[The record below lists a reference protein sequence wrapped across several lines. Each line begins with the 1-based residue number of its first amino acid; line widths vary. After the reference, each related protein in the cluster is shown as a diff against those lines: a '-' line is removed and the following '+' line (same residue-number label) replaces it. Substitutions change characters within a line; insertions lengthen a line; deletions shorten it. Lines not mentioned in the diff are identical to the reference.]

1 MKYYGNTH
9 IGEVRTE
16 NQDNFQIIE
25 LGDAVCLTVCDGMG
39 GVSGGR
45 MASTLA
51 LEGYHEYLSQYAS
64 EIEFNPEKYDALINI
79 VKNAVENA
87 QRKIVDK
94 INEDSSLDGMGTTLV
109 SAFVRDG
116 KAFVVNVGDS
126 RCYRLLNGEIKK
138 VTKDHS
144 FVQQL
149 VDSGVLTEEEAE
161 NHPNKNCITRAVG
174 ANYDITPDIF
184 YVEAF
189 DQIILCS
196 DGLTNM
202 VSINEI
208 KNMLLETESP
218 QIVVETLITLARQN
232 GGYDNITVA
241 LIKEEE

>member
-39 GVSGGR
+39 GVNGGR

-51 LEGYHEYLSQYAS
+51 LEGYHEYLCQHAS
-64 EIEFNPEKYDALINI
+64 EIEFNSEKYDVLIEI
-79 VKNAVENA
+79 IKNAVENA
-87 QRKIVDK
+87 QKKIVDK
-94 INEDSSLDGMGTTLV
+94 INEDPSFAGMGTTLV

-116 KAFVVNVGDS
+116 AAFVVNVGDS
-126 RCYRLLNGEIKK
+126 RCYRILNGEIKK

-149 VDSGVLTEEEAE
+149 VDSGMLTEEEAE
-161 NHPNKNCITRAVG
+161 KHPKKNCITRAIG

-184 YVEAF
+184 YVAMF

-202 VSINEI
+202 VSVNEI

-218 QIVVETLITLARQN
+218 QMVVENLITLARQN